1 MEEKLQ
7 QARHWRVNDWHMAAR
22 APPLHARRMT
32 PAADLAPAAIH
43 THDLSRAFP
52 GGQGVDGLNL
62 DVPAG
67 SIYGFLGPNGAGKTT
82 TIRLLLGLLKAD
94 RGEVSLL
101 GEPLLPSRHA
111 LRRVGA
117 LVESP
122 SLYGHLSGRDNLE
135 VTRRLLGLPKA
146 RIDAVLARVE
156 LAGDAHRRVRE
167 YSLGMRQRLG
177 IALALL
183 GAPALLLLDE
193 PANGLD
199 PAGIADLRRLLREL
213 AAEGTTIFVSSHLL
227 SEVELVATH
236 VGVLQA
242 GCMRFQGP
250 IEELRARVRPRL
262 RIRCEPALRAAELL
276 VRLGEQVDLDDDG
289 SLSVDA
295 AGRPAAELNRLLV
308 EHGVAVRELQPEQ
321 ASLESMF
328 FGLTSGPALERAA

>member
-1 MEEKLQ
+1 
-7 QARHWRVNDWHMAAR
+7 
-22 APPLHARRMT
+22 MT
-32 PAADLAPAAIH
+32 PAAALAPSAIH
-43 THDLSRAFP
+43 THDLSRLFP
-52 GGQGVDGLNL
+52 GGQGVDGLDL
-62 DVPAG
+62 DVPVV

-82 TIRLLLGLLKAD
+82 TIRLLLGLLKPD
-94 RGEVSLL
+94 RGVVTLL
-101 GEPLLPSRHA
+101 GEPLLPTRRA

-135 VTRRLLGLPKA
+135 VTRRLLGLPHA
-146 RIDAVLARVE
+146 RIDAVLARVD

-167 YSLGMRQRLG
+167 YSLGRRQRLG
-177 IALALL
+177 IAHAQHGEPSLL
-183 GAPALLLLDE
+183 RLHD
-193 PANGLD
+193 PANGHA
-199 PAGIADLRRLLREL
+199 PAGFADLRKLLREL
-213 AAEGTTIFVSSHLL
+213 AAEGTTVFVSSHLL

-250 IEELRARVRPRL
+250 IERLRARVRPRL

-276 VRLGEQVDLDDDG
+276 VRVGESVDMDDDG

-308 EHGVAVRELQPEQ
+308 EHGVAVRELRAEQ

-328 FGLTSGPALERAA
+328 FGLTTGPALERAA